1 MTSAVKAVPSIE
13 VAVKH
18 TPLTATESPTEI
30 SEIKPGALIVKMADV
45 SLFLIAVI
53 EPSSAISPVTVS
65 YTHLTLPTSDLV

>member
-30 SEIKPGALIVKMADV
+30 SEISPGALTVKMADV

-53 EPSSAISPVTVS
+53 EPSSAMSPVNI
-65 YTHLTLPTSDLV
+65 THHS

>member
-18 TPLTATESPTEI
+18 TPFTATESPSEI
-30 SEIKPGALIVKMADV
+30 SEIKSGALIVKMAEV

-53 EPSSAISPVTVS
+53 EPSSAISPVNI
-65 YTHLTLPTSDLV
+65 THHS

>member
-18 TPLTATESPTEI
+18 TPLTATESPNAI

-53 EPSSAISPVTVS
+53 DPSSAISPVNI
-65 YTHLTLPTSDLV
+65 THHS